1 MRGTLLSS
9 VMGILRTQ
17 QQERTEVDVVIM
29 DVFVLTAVEAMVL
42 LEDDVVEMV

>member
-1 MRGTLLSS
+1 MSS
-9 VMGILRTQ
+9 VTGILRRTQ

-42 LEDDVVEMV
+42 LENDVVEMV